1 MLFLQVIEKKSYLR
15 LSVLTQKIVPQ
26 NPPPKGKTTLKTIP
40 KFIFVGEDDIDDQ
53 EFLKE
58 IFSSIDNS
66 FKLFFVNNGTQVL
79 SELENLEDKHL
90 PCLIVLDYKMPGLNG
105 AEILKELKRN
115 SRYNRIPKIVWST
128 SRSNT
133 YKDICLSLGAT
144 DYVVKPSNV
153 NDLTQ
158 AARHMLSFCSL

>member
-1 MLFLQVIEKKSYLR
+1 
-15 LSVLTQKIVPQ
+15 VPQ
-26 NPPPKGKTTLKTIP
+26 NPSPTGETSLKTNS
-40 KFIFVGEDDIDDQ
+40 KFILVGEDDIDDQ

-58 IFSSIDNS
+58 IFSAIDNS
-66 FKLFFVNNGTQVL
+66 FELFFMNSGSQVL

-90 PCLIVLDYKMPGLNG
+90 PCLIVLDYNMPGLNG

-115 SRYNRIPKIVWST
+115 SRYNSIPRIIWST

-158 AARHMLSFCSL
+158 AARYMLSFCIQTNC

>member
-1 MLFLQVIEKKSYLR
+1 MLFLQVIQKKSYLR

-26 NPPPKGKTTLKTIP
+26 NPPPNEKTPLKTNR
-40 KFIFVGEDDIDDQ
+40 KFILVGEDDIDDQ

-58 IFSSIDNS
+58 IFAAIDNS
-66 FKLFFVNNGTQVL
+66 FELFFVNNGVQVL
-79 SELENLEDKHL
+79 SELENLEDKNL
-90 PCLIVLDYKMPGLNG
+90 PCLIVLDYNMPGLNG

-115 SRYNRIPKIVWST
+115 SRYNRIPKIIWST

-153 NDLTQ
+153 NGLTQ
-158 AARHMLSFCSL
+158 TAQYMLSFCMI

>member
-1 MLFLQVIEKKSYLR
+1 M
-15 LSVLTQKIVPQ
+15 PQ
-26 NPPPKGKTTLKTIP
+26 NPSPTGETTLKTNP
-40 KFIFVGEDDIDDQ
+40 KFILVGEDDIDDQ

-58 IFSSIDNS
+58 IFSALDNS
-66 FKLFFVNNGTQVL
+66 FELFFVNNGTQVL

-90 PCLIVLDYKMPGLNG
+90 PCLIVLDYNMPGLNG

-115 SRYNRIPKIVWST
+115 SRYNRIPKIIWST

-133 YKDICLSLGAT
+133 YRDICLSLGAT

-158 AARHMLSFCSL
+158 AAQYMLSFCIQTNC